1 MSSALTGLRVVDL
14 TNVGPGAHCTRILAD
29 LGAEV
34 VRIVE
39 VEPRGSG
46 ETRQWKAPSWTY
58 GMRRNTRPLGLDLK
72 KKEGIEVLYR
82 LLANADVFM
91 IGFRPSA
98 IERLGLHYETLRER
112 FPRLIYCAL
121 TGYGLTG
128 PYRDSAGHD
137 INYQAIGGVVAMTG
151 TVDGPPMIPG
161 ATAADS
167 AGGGM
172 HAVIGI
178 LSALY
183 ARQNTGRGQQVD
195 VSATDGVVSMMSA
208 VIDSYLATGDEPSR
222 GRSLLTGQYP
232 WYNVYETKDGK
243 YLSVGAIEAKF
254 YANVCRILG
263 LEDLVPHQYAK
274 PREQTEIFRRFREA
288 FLTRT
293 RDEWMSVFG
302 PADTCV
308 MPVYALRE
316 VVTDPHLLQREMV
329 IEVEHPE
336 HGRIRQAGIMVKLSD
351 TPGVIRWVDPKA
363 KEHGPGILRE
373 AGYSADEIERLRRDA
388 VVD

>member
-1 MSSALTGLRVVDL
+1 
-14 TNVGPGAHCTRILAD
+14 
-29 LGAEV
+29 
-34 VRIVE
+34 
-39 VEPRGSG
+39 
-46 ETRQWKAPSWTY
+46 
-58 GMRRNTRPLGLDLK
+58 
-72 KKEGIEVLYR
+72 
-82 LLANADVFM
+82 
-91 IGFRPSA
+91 
-98 IERLGLHYETLRER
+98 
-112 FPRLIYCAL
+112 
-121 TGYGLTG
+121 
-128 PYRDSAGHD
+128 
-137 INYQAIGGVVAMTG
+137 
-151 TVDGPPMIPG
+151 
-161 ATAADS
+161 
-167 AGGGM
+167 M

-178 LSALY
+178 LTALY

-195 VSATDGVVSMMSA
+195 ASATDGVVSMMSA

-232 WYNVYETKDGK
+232 WYNIYETKDGQ

-254 YANVCRILG
+254 YANVCRLLG

-274 PREQTEIFRRFREA
+274 ADQQTEIFRRFREA

-293 RDEWMSVFG
+293 RDEWMAVFG

-308 MPVYALRE
+308 MPVYALSE

-363 KEHGPGILRE
+363 KEHGPTILQE
-373 AGYSADEIERLRRDA
+373 AGYSAAEIERLRADA